1 MSKYHKVAP
10 AFILFLIPYIPVVF
24 AYLIIREWGGGLS
37 FTAHREALGGAM
49 ASYAGTTIAI
59 LIAAMTF
66 LIGIESRNINKVKAY
81 GYMTSVVI
89 MYGLTFVELGMI
101 FFTGIFLIATSKT
114 PLVML
119 PTISIGLAAASIM
132 HLSIILIQLYNFSRE
147 K

>member
-1 MSKYHKVAP
+1 MSKYHRVAP
-10 AFILFLIPYIPVVF
+10 AFIIFLLPYIPVIC
-24 AYLIIREWGGGLS
+24 AYLMVRAWGGGIA
-37 FTAHREALGGAM
+37 FTDHRDALGGAM
-49 ASYAGTTIAI
+49 ASYAGTTIAV

-66 LIGIESRNINKVKAY
+66 LVGIESRSISKVKSY

-101 FFTGIFLIATSKT
+101 FFTGIFLIATSKS

-132 HLSIILIQLYNFSRE
+132 HLSIILIQLYNFSR
-147 K
+147 KP